1 MFDDLQSD
9 GLNDGRKRERPGQ
22 PERPLSDRE
31 VPLGPPSASIAEAVH
46 AWLDGEAPES
56 SVRRA
61 EWSRDVDFWKR
72 MNEDLERRRRMR
84 TPAHVQARIMEAI
97 PQHAPSLITPW
108 WRREFVVTP
117 SSALVAAATLLAVAV
132 AATAAILRVMR

>member
-1 MFDDLQSD
+1 MYDDLQSD
-9 GLNDGRKRERPGQ
+9 GLGDGRKRERPEK
-22 PERPLSDRE
+22 PERPLADRE
-31 VPLGPPSASIAEAVH
+31 VPLGPPTSTISEAVH
-46 AWLDGEAPES
+46 AWLDGDVPES
-56 SVRRA
+56 SVRRG

-97 PQHAPSLITPW
+97 PQHAPSLLTPW
-108 WRREFVVTP
+108 WRREFVMTP

-132 AATAAILRVMR
+132 AATAAVLRFAR

>member
-1 MFDDLQSD
+1 MYDDLQSD
-9 GLNDGRKRERPGQ
+9 GLGDGRKRERPAN

-31 VPLGPPSASIAEAVH
+31 VPLGPPTATIAEAVH
-46 AWLDGEAPES
+46 AWLDGEVPET
-56 SVRRA
+56 SVRRG

-97 PQHAPSLITPW
+97 PQHVPSLITPW

-132 AATAAILRVMR
+132 AATAAVLRLAR

>member
-9 GLNDGRKRERPGQ
+9 GLNDGRKRERPAH
-22 PERPLSDRE
+22 PDRPLSDRE
-31 VPLGPPSASIAEAVH
+31 VPLGPPTVAIADAVH

-72 MNEDLERRRRMR
+72 MNEDLERRRRMQ
-84 TPAHVQARIMEAI
+84 TSAHVHGVASPRSLDPCHHDVQLAS
-97 PQHAPSLITPW
+97 PPPS
-108 WRREFVVTP
+108 P
-117 SSALVAAATLLAVAV
+117 SCVADPTHPCLLVRSRLT
-132 AATAAILRVMR
+132 

>member
-9 GLNDGRKRERPGQ
+9 GLNDGRKRERPAG
-22 PERPLSDRE
+22 PERPLADRE
-31 VPLGPPSASIAEAVH
+31 VPLGPPTAAIADAVL

-72 MNEDLERRRRMR
+72 MNYE
-84 TPAHVQARIMEAI
+84 Q
-97 PQHAPSLITPW
+97 
-108 WRREFVVTP
+108 
-117 SSALVAAATLLAVAV
+117 VAAM
-132 AATAAILRVMR
+132 IR

>member
-9 GLNDGRKRERPGQ
+9 GLSDGRKRERPV
-22 PERPLSDRE
+22 PSERPLSDRE
-31 VPLGPPSASIAEAVH
+31 VPLGPPSAAIAEAVH
-46 AWLDGEAPES
+46 AWLDGDAPES

-84 TPAHVQARIMEAI
+84 TPAHVPGRIMEAI
-97 PQHAPSLITPW
+97 PQHAPQMITPW
-108 WRREFVVTP
+108 WRRELVLTP

-132 AATAAILRVMR
+132 AATAAVLRFVR

>member
-9 GLNDGRKRERPGQ
+9 GLNDGRKRERPAG
-22 PERPLSDRE
+22 PERPLADRE
-31 VPLGPPSASIAEAVH
+31 VPLGPPTAAIADAVH

-72 MNEDLERRRRMR
+72 MNEDLERRRRQNR
-84 TPAHVQARIMEAI
+84 RARRRVRCHNRRGLGRHGEGLAAQARHGRWPGRVSSGALRGE
-97 PQHAPSLITPW
+97 
-108 WRREFVVTP
+108 RR
-117 SSALVAAATLLAVAV
+117 
-132 AATAAILRVMR
+132 